1 MASHDLQEPL
11 RKIQMFASRLHD
23 EEEGRLNSRS
33 QGYLDKIKYSSDRM
47 RNLISNLLS
56 YSKIDEVNE
65 QPKRVDLN
73 DVLNNVLEDLGE
85 RINELN
91 AEIVTQNLPVV
102 NGIQFQLEQ
111 LFANLVG
118 NSLKYIREGVQPQIK
133 IESSVVNGKSD
144 NLETLLPNINYVK
157 LQFIDNGIGF
167 EKKYQ
172 EKIFEIFQRLH
183 GKTEFTG
190 TGLGLSICKKI
201 VQSHNGVIHAQGEIN
216 KGAQFIVYL
225 PTLL

>member
-1 MASHDLQEPL
+1 
-11 RKIQMFASRLHD
+11 
-23 EEEGRLNSRS
+23 
-33 QGYLDKIKYSSDRM
+33 M